1 MFEEFKKM
9 LSEQLEIDPEEITM
23 EAELNSDLG
32 LNSLELADLVLL
44 CEDKY
49 DIEIKDDDI
58 HRFISVGDVVNYL
71 NDTVKE

>member
-1 MFEEFKKM
+1 MFEEIKKM
-9 LSEQLEIDPEEITM
+9 LSEQLEIDPGEITM
-23 EAELNSDLG
+23 EAELNGDLG

-58 HRFISVGDVVNYL
+58 HRFISVGDIVNYL
-71 NDTVKE
+71 NEIVTE

>member
-9 LSEQLEIDPEEITM
+9 LSEQLEIDPDEITM
-23 EAELNSDLG
+23 EAELNGDLG

-71 NDTVKE
+71 NDIVKE

>member
-9 LSEQLEIDPEEITM
+9 LSEQLEIDPAEITM
-23 EAELNSDLG
+23 EAELNGDLG
-32 LNSLELADLVLL
+32 LNSVELADLVLL

-58 HRFISVGDVVNYL
+58 HRFISFGDVVNYL
-71 NDTVKE
+71 NETVQE